1 MASED
6 AVHAPEVA
14 DTPAPAPA
22 QGAETVAP
30 PADNYQQDAGHHRD
44 NYSQGGQQQPSRSQ
58 ESSDDRLPMFV
69 GGLNN
74 PCDEAAFEALVNE
87 FGPTTSVAVR
97 TCVLICLEIVNSG
110 ALHVSQTCG
119 PPGHGFCGVR

>member
-1 MASED
+1 
-6 AVHAPEVA
+6 VHAPEVP

-22 QGAETVAP
+22 AAPAAAP
-30 PADNYQQDAGHHRD
+30 PAAHYQQGGEQQHASH
-44 NYSQGGQQQPSRSQ
+44 SQDRYQQPSGGHDAG
-58 ESSDDRLPMFV
+58 DDKLPMFV

-97 TCVLICLEIVNSG
+97 TYV
-110 ALHVSQTCG
+110 
-119 PPGHGFCGVR
+119 